1 MESKNIIIRYLV
13 ATLGLFLVALG
24 VALSIKANLGT
35 APLSCPAYVLNLEY
49 PSVSVGTFIFIV
61 NMVYMIVQILLLRS
75 DFKASHLMQIVAS
88 ILFGYMV
95 DACLWMLS
103 SLSAISFLYKFLLI
117 LLASLVTAV
126 GVSLEVKSN
135 AWMLSAEMTVSALS
149 KVTGKRFDVM
159 KIVMDCSIVVISGV
173 LAMIFFQNPFGM
185 AAFTNPGDIILARQE
200 GIVIGLGTVILAFLP
215 GFLLRFIQP
224 LTDRFLETAHI
235 LK

>member
-61 NMVYMIVQILLLRS
+61 NMVYMLVQILLLRS

-103 SLSAISFLYKFLLI
+103 SLSALSFLYKFLLI
-117 LLASLVTAV
+117 LLSSLVTAV

-135 AWMLSAEMTVSALS
+135 AWMLSAEMTVSAVAEVS
-149 KVTGKRFDVM
+149 GKKFDNV
-159 KIVMDCSIVVISGV
+159 KIAMDTLMVVIAGAV
-173 LAMIFFQNPFGM
+173 AWIFFGTPFG
-185 AAFTNPGDIILARQE
+185 AGEFHNVGDVLLSRAPGV
-200 GIVIGLGTVILAFLP
+200 VIGLGTLIMAFRP
-215 GFLLRFIQP
+215 GFLMRYFQPFLGRFFG
-224 LTDRFLETAHI
+224 TGR
-235 LK
+235 K

>member
-61 NMVYMIVQILLLRS
+61 NMVYMLVQILLLRS

-103 SLSAISFLYKFLLI
+103 SLSALSFLYKFLLI

-135 AWMLSAEMTVSALS
+135 AWMLSAEMTVSAVAEVS
-149 KVTGKRFDVM
+149 GKKFDNV
-159 KIVMDCSIVVISGV
+159 KIAMDTLMVVIAGAV
-173 LAMIFFQNPFGM
+173 AWIFFGTPFG
-185 AAFTNPGDIILARQE
+185 AGEFHNVGDVLLSRAPGV
-200 GIVIGLGTVILAFLP
+200 VIGLGTLIMAFRP
-215 GFLLRFIQP
+215 GFLMRYFQPFLGRFFG
-224 LTDRFLETAHI
+224 TGR
-235 LK
+235 K